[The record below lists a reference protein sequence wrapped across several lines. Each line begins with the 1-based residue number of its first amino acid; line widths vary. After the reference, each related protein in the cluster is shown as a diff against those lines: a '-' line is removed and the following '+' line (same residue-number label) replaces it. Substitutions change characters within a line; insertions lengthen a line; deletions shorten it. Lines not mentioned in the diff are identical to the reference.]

1 MTEEQLY
8 QHLRATS
15 IPTLEKMEYAFSHWD
30 CTASYETNLGRIDFI
45 LELKCRDEHY
55 GEMMIE
61 QIKYDWLMEEAGKR
75 SARPAYINSTPEGI
89 FSWDLYR
96 IREPNWKP
104 MMLPATTEFENNE
117 WIEKVVGF
125 LPIADAIRL

>member
-1 MTEEQLY
+1 MTEEQLF
-8 QHLRATS
+8 QHLKATS

-30 CTASYETNLGRIDFI
+30 CTAYYKTILGRVDFI

-61 QIKYDWLMEEAGKR
+61 QVKYDWLIEEAGKR

-96 IREPNWKP
+96 VKEPIWSTK
-104 MMLPATTEFENNE
+104 MLPATTEFENTE
-117 WIEKVVGF
+117 WVEKVVGY
-125 LPIADAIRL
+125 LPIADAIVL